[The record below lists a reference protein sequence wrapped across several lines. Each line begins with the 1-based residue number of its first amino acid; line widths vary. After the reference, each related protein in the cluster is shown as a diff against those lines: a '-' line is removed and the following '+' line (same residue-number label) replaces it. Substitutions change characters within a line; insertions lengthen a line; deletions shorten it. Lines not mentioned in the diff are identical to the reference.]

1 MTVNTTT
8 SSVIILGNGSNTTFT
23 FSFAVQPDP
32 TTIVVYLLDSLGN
45 PTLLNPS
52 VYTLTLNSPVTGQL
66 WGYGGTVT
74 YPLVGSPIT
83 NSYSIQISRNTPTT
97 QETSLSNQGN
107 FYPQTVEQGLD
118 LLEMQ
123 TQELVAGTTYTFPTP
138 FTPASFDP
146 AGAAAGILSAAE
158 TFASNASNL
167 SSGTVPVACLPIAT
181 TVAFGAV
188 KPDGT
193 TIKVTGGTISAP
205 TINGIAVVGTPTN
218 GQVLQ
223 YNATNSDYEPITPSS
238 SSTITLISTNSVI
251 NESTSGHAMKGN
263 LLTPVINQTL
273 IGVIA
278 NIYGNNNDVYKAKV
292 YSISGTS
299 TIVSQIGTATYT
311 FGSTVTF
318 PVFFKFASPLSLIAG
333 TTYAIVIE
341 ISSGTTT
348 TACQID
354 GAQSGIFLYPGFKDS
369 NYTDNSIISS
379 SVDPANG
386 ITLSTTTGVCWCIN
400 LVTQG

>member
-1 MTVNTTT
+1 MTVNTTA
-8 SSVIILGNGSNTTFT
+8 SSVTILGNGSNTTFT
-23 FSFAVQPDP
+23 FSFAVEPDP
-32 TTIVVYLLDSLGN
+32 TTIAVYLIDSVGN
-45 PTLLNPS
+45 PTLLDPS

-66 WGYGGTVT
+66 WGYGGTVI

-83 NSYSIQISRNTPTT
+83 SSYSIQISRNTPTT

-123 TQELVAGTTYTFPTP
+123 TQELIAGAVYTFPTP
-138 FTPASFDP
+138 FNPSSFDP
-146 AGAAAGILSAAE
+146 AGSANGALAAAEVFSA
-158 TFASNASNL
+158 NANNL
-167 SSGTVPVACLPIAT
+167 SSGTVNVARLPLINAAYIQSVPVSSTAA
-181 TVAFGAV
+181 
-188 KPDGT
+188 
-193 TIKVTGGTISAP
+193 
-205 TINGIAVVGTPTN
+205 TN
-218 GQVLQ
+218 GQVLE
-223 YNATNSDYEPITPSS
+223 YISADNKWEPITPSS

-251 NESTSGHAMKGN
+251 SESTSSHAMKGN

-318 PVFFKFASPLSLIAG
+318 PVFFKFASPLSLVAG

-354 GAQSGIFLYPGFKDS
+354 GATSGVFLYPGFKDS
-369 NYTDNSIISS
+369 NYTDNSIISN

-386 ITLSTTTGVCWCIN
+386 ITLSTATGVCWCIN